1 MRKIF
6 IAFGLFICFTAANAH
21 AQQPQVAQWP
31 RFSSPEGRFS
41 ILLPGRPL
49 REDQTKETPVGRVEM
64 HIFTSRTEGGIY
76 VVAYADYAFGDAKRE
91 LDANRDSFLK
101 GMKATL
107 LSESDINIKGN
118 PGREINAWREQLTIR
133 TRMYLV
139 GKRYYQMFVIVPT
152 PQAVLEDT
160 NRFFNSFELVEA
172 PSTITK

>member
-6 IAFGLFICFTAANAH
+6 IAFGLLICFTAATAH
-21 AQQPQVAQWP
+21 AQQPQAAQWP

-107 LSESDINIKGN
+107 LSESDINIKGH
-118 PGREINAWREQLTIR
+118 PGREVNAWREQLTIR

-139 GKRYYQMFVIVPT
+139 GRRYYQMFVIVPT
-152 PQAVLEDT
+152 AQAVREDT
-160 NRFFNSFELVEA
+160 ERFFNSFELVEDA
-172 PSTITK
+172 PVTK